1 MIQTCEAI
9 TEIPV
14 AQVQIVEKQIP
25 KVMTEVIEKIQ
36 EVPQV
41 LIEEQLVEVTQVQT
55 CEVIRQVQ
63 KPMVQQVQIS
73 IPRITT
79 QVVEKVQAVPATLI
93 NEVAVDLPQVQTIEV
108 LKQTANCTSQR
119 IVQNSTQ
126 FERAVPR
133 EQVVE
138 RIDAATIGG
147 VYAAGVIGVRENV
160 LVQPTAVERVSP
172 IMTQSMVGERG
183 MGMERMIVAPTYADV
198 FASPNVMGGQVMETF
213 ASPTYENYET
223 VAAPTYTEIMAAPTY
238 LEAMVAP
245 TTYVQ

>member
-63 KPMVQQVQIS
+63 KPMVQQVQRS
-73 IPRITT
+73 IARVST
-79 QVVEKVQAVPATLI
+79 QVVERVQNVPCTLI
-93 NEVAVDLPQVQTIEV
+93 NEVAQEVPQVQMVEV
-108 LKQTANCTSQR
+108 VKETANCTSQR

-126 FERAVPR
+126 YERAVMR
-133 EQVVE
+133 EEVVQ
-138 RIDAATIGG
+138 RVDAATIGG
-147 VYAAGVIGVRENV
+147 VYQAQQVGVRENV

-172 IMTQSMVGERG
+172 VMTQSMVGASRSIQGGAYET
-183 MGMERMIVAPTYADV
+183 IAAPTYGNEL
-198 FASPNVMGGQVMETF
+198 FMGGGQVVEYAAPTTFGAPTYGGGLVMETF
-213 ASPTYENYET
+213 A
-223 VAAPTYTEIMAAPTY
+223 
-238 LEAMVAP
+238 
-245 TTYVQ
+245 